1 MNYLN
6 YSLVL
11 KKLSV
16 FNNFFQKKRNILS
29 DVIFIIE
36 VKIFKKDKLKNGLS
50 SL

>member
-11 KKLSV
+11 KNYQYLITFSKE
-16 FNNFFQKKRNILS
+16 RNILS

-36 VKIFKKDKLKNGLS
+36 QNFKKITKNGLS